1 MFLEILILSIIFF
14 SLLIQLDNLQIFN
27 ELNKSK
33 QYMRDIEKEIEIK
46 VHKLNEIIYIQKK
59 ILEKIE
65 VLINNNNIVL
75 LYKSPC
81 PRQQQNEKE
90 DREQEIEQD

>member
-33 QYMRDIEKEIEIK
+33 QYMRDIEKEIEIEI
-46 VHKLNEIIYIQKK
+46 HKLNEIIYIQKK

-65 VLINNNNIVL
+65 VLINNT
-75 LYKSPC
+75 K
-81 PRQQQNEKE
+81 
-90 DREQEIEQD
+90 